1 MVGYYIFADFCS
13 NELAFVDDTSNIQF
27 VGPFS
32 GGLSSFGEDINN
44 ELYVAALNTGII
56 YQVVDVNLSVDD
68 LTTTPFNLFPNPA
81 NDLVTLSMAST
92 FEAETLGDQLRI
104 FDLSGRTVQ
113 TLDITASKTTF
124 SIADLLAGI
133 YIAQLENSGQ
143 TQKLIIR

>member
-1 MVGYYIFADFCS
+1 M
-13 NELAFVDDTSNIQF
+13 DDTSNIQF
-27 VGPFS
+27 AGPFS

-56 YQVVDVNLSVDD
+56 YQVVDANLSVDD

-81 NDLVTLSMAST
+81 VNQVTLTMETSSDLVSQNRT
-92 FEAETLGDQLRI
+92 ERLRI

-113 TLDITASKTTF
+113 TLDITASKTIF
-124 SIADLLAGI
+124 SIADLPAGI

>member
-1 MVGYYIFADFCS
+1 M
-13 NELAFVDDTSNIQF
+13 DDSSNIQF
-27 VGPFS
+27 AGPFS

-56 YQVVDVNLSVDD
+56 YQVVDANLSVDD
-68 LTTTPFNLFPNPA
+68 VTTTSFNLFPNPA
-81 NDLVTLSMAST
+81 VNQVTLTMETSSDLVSQNRT
-92 FEAETLGDQLRI
+92 ERLRI

-113 TLDITASKTTF
+113 TLDITASKTIF
-124 SIADLLAGI
+124 SIADLPAGI